1 MDELLTALGLHFED
15 LNLDDEYEAETLS
28 YFITSHLE
36 RFPMAGEELLI
47 PLQSLDEQEQK
58 KYLHFKVLW
67 VKKSIVGEIDAAV
80 IIR

>member
-36 RFPMAGEELLI
+36 RFPMAGEEVHI
-47 PLQSLDEQEQK
+47 PLQNLDEQE
-58 KYLHFKVLW
+58 
-67 VKKSIVGEIDAAV
+67 
-80 IIR
+80 

>member
-47 PLQSLDEQEQK
+47 PLQSLDEQEHK

-67 VKKSIVGEIDAAV
+67 VKKSIVGEIDAEV
-80 IIR
+80 LID